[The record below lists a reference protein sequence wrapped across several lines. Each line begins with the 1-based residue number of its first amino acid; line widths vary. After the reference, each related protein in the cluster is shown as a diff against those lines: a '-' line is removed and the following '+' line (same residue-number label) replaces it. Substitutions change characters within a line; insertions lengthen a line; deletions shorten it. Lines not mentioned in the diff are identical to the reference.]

1 MPIITKT
8 GVRNITILSGS
19 TMTVL
24 AGALLAPSL
33 PDMALAFQDVPNAE
47 FLVMLTLTMP
57 ALFIALG
64 SPFAGILLDKLGR
77 KPVLIVSLIL
87 YGISGTSG
95 FFVDSLFGILVGR
108 AFLGLEVAGIMSGF
122 TTLIAD
128 YFTGPQL
135 NKFMGYQGAAIGLGG
150 MVSFILAGFLAD
162 IGWRLP
168 FLIYLAAFIVLPG
181 VLLSID
187 EPVRLKATEGKDQR
201 ASAPFPLKPFVMIY
215 SITFASMAIFFL
227 IPILLPFYLTMEGG
241 VSNSQVGIAL
251 AAQTLTSIIMA
262 LLYYRLRARLSFL
275 SLAAFVFL
283 FLGINNV
290 IISITPAYSVVVVA
304 LLIGGLGLGILPP
317 NLGAWVASTAP
328 PSMRGRAVGGFTMFL
343 FLGQFASPLIIQPF
357 VQQFGFA
364 GAFLGAGAVSMILT
378 IVIVGF
384 VLYNRLQRK
393 H

>member
-8 GVRNITILSGS
+8 GIRNLTILSGS

-33 PDMALAFQDVPNAE
+33 PDMTRAFQDVPNAE

-64 SPFAGILLDKLGR
+64 SPLAGILLDKRGR
-77 KPVLIVSLIL
+77 RPVLIFSLIL

-95 FFVDSLFGILVGR
+95 FFVDSLLGILVGR
-108 AFLGLEVAGIMSGF
+108 AFLGLAVAGIMSGF

-128 YFTGPQL
+128 YFTGSQL

-181 VLLSID
+181 VFLSID
-187 EPVRLKATEGKDQR
+187 EPVRLKATGDKDQKVS
-201 ASAPFPLKPFVMIY
+201 ASFPLKPFVMIY

-227 IPILLPFYLTMEGG
+227 IPILLPFYLTVEGG
-241 VSNSQVGIAL
+241 ASNSQVGIAL

-283 FLGINNV
+283 LLGINNV
-290 IISITPAYSVVVVA
+290 IISITPVYGVVVVA
-304 LLIGGLGLGILPP
+304 LLIGGFGLGILPP

-343 FLGQFASPLIIQPF
+343 FLGQFASPIIIQPF
-357 VQQFGFA
+357 VQQFGFS
-364 GAFLGAGAVSMILT
+364 GAFLGAGTVSIIVTM
-378 IVIVGF
+378 VIVGL
-384 VLYNRLQRK
+384 VLYNRLRGK
-393 H
+393 R

>member
-8 GVRNITILSGS
+8 GFRNITILSGS

-108 AFLGLEVAGIMSGF
+108 AFLGLAVAGIMSGF

-201 ASAPFPLKPFVMIY
+201 ASAAFPLKPFVMIY

-227 IPILLPFYLTMEGG
+227 IPILLPFYLTLEGG

-262 LLYYRLRARLSFL
+262 LLYYRFRARLSFL

-283 FLGINNV
+283 FLGPEKET
-290 IISITPAYSVVVVA
+290 S
-304 LLIGGLGLGILPP
+304 
-317 NLGAWVASTAP
+317 
-328 PSMRGRAVGGFTMFL
+328 
-343 FLGQFASPLIIQPF
+343 
-357 VQQFGFA
+357 
-364 GAFLGAGAVSMILT
+364 
-378 IVIVGF
+378 
-384 VLYNRLQRK
+384 
-393 H
+393 

>member
-1 MPIITKT
+1 
-8 GVRNITILSGS
+8 
-19 TMTVL
+19 
-24 AGALLAPSL
+24 
-33 PDMALAFQDVPNAE
+33 
-47 FLVMLTLTMP
+47 
-57 ALFIALG
+57 
-64 SPFAGILLDKLGR
+64 
-77 KPVLIVSLIL
+77 
-87 YGISGTSG
+87 
-95 FFVDSLFGILVGR
+95 
-108 AFLGLEVAGIMSGF
+108 
-122 TTLIAD
+122 
-128 YFTGPQL
+128 
-135 NKFMGYQGAAIGLGG
+135 
-150 MVSFILAGFLAD
+150 
-162 IGWRLP
+162 
-168 FLIYLAAFIVLPG
+168 
-181 VLLSID
+181 
-187 EPVRLKATEGKDQR
+187 
-201 ASAPFPLKPFVMIY
+201 MIY

-227 IPILLPFYLTMEGG
+227 IPILLPFYLTLEGG

-251 AAQTLTSIIMA
+251 AAQTVTSIIMA

-290 IISITPAYSVVVVA
+290 IISITPVYSVVVVA
-304 LLIGGLGLGILPP
+304 LLIGGIGLGILPP

-343 FLGQFASPLIIQPF
+343 FLGQFASPIIIQPF